1 MRLHVNN
8 SFILGNKQRKCN
20 KSTPNQIQTRRS
32 SRIGKNNERYAGKI
46 YSKEQFAIDP
56 KRSKKAIGIDT
67 KGRDQR
73 KRVAVPVRNIRKTTL
88 QYPMYNPN
96 NLGLMAYR
104 V

>member
-1 MRLHVNN
+1 MYANN

-20 KSTPNQIQTRRS
+20 KSIPNQIQTRRL
-32 SRIGKNNERYAGKI
+32 SRMGKNNGRYAGKI
-46 YSKEQFAIDP
+46 YSNDQFANDP
-56 KRSKKAIGIDT
+56 KRSKKAVGIDT

-73 KRVAVPVRNIRKTTL
+73 KRVAVPVRNIRKTAL

-96 NLGLMAYR
+96 NLGLMAFR